1 MPATAPEITT
11 AASAPRVLLFGHPGS
26 GKSSLLGALL
36 QASDTQPDRLEA
48 EVTDPD
54 RRLALMRDAVDGG
67 GQVEQDR
74 APLATHVIEV
84 RPLAT
89 EGEPVPTPYQ
99 VVLMDCDG
107 TAAGALLKHPDPL
120 TQPSVRGPVAHAVVE
135 CDALLLVVN

>member
-54 RRLALMRDAVDGG
+54 RRLELMRDAVYGG
-67 GQVEQDR
+67 GPVEQDR
-74 APLATHVIEV
+74 APLVKHVIEG

-89 EGEPVPTPYQ
+89 EGEPGPTPDQ
-99 VVLMDCDG
+99 GVLMGCG
-107 TAAGALLKHPDPL
+107 GAAAGAPLEHPGPL
-120 TQPSVRGPVAHAVVE
+120 P
-135 CDALLLVVN
+135 